1 MISKR
6 AILRLIIITPGKKV
20 IFGSELLLVGGK
32 IVTFCVKLT

>member
-6 AILRLIIITPGKKV
+6 AILKLIITPGKKV
-20 IFGSELLLVGGK
+20 IFGSELLLVGEK